1 MPKQSVYAGHATRY
15 PADERPRVIV
25 VTSNVCLP
33 DHLAPSRTDA
43 AKISDF
49 AEAYMKALDN
59 ITAVLLIIG
68 GLNWGLVGAAN
79 FDLVAA
85 LFGEMSPLSRVVYVL
100 VGLSALYQAL
110 RWKAI
115 HHSATASPMR
125 TRSTAV

>member
-1 MPKQSVYAGHATRY
+1 M
-15 PADERPRVIV
+15 I
-25 VTSNVCLP
+25 L
-33 DHLAPSRTDA
+33 
-43 AKISDF
+43 DF
-49 AEAYMKALDN
+49 AEEYMKALDN

-110 RWKAI
+110 RWKAVR
-115 HHSATASPMR
+115 HHEIASPMR
-125 TRSTAV
+125 TRSTAA

>member
-1 MPKQSVYAGHATRY
+1 
-15 PADERPRVIV
+15 
-25 VTSNVCLP
+25 
-33 DHLAPSRTDA
+33 
-43 AKISDF
+43 
-49 AEAYMKALDN
+49 MKALDT

-85 LFGEMSPLSRVVYVL
+85 LFGEMSPMSRIVYVL

-115 HHSATASPMR
+115 RHSEAGTPMR
-125 TRSTAV
+125 TRSRPV